1 MKKRVYI
8 AGRMRGLPL
17 FNFPAFDAARD
28 RLEALGIEVLSP
40 ADMDRAAGFDPEV
53 WASSFDLTL
62 GDGPDWDKI
71 PRGFDLVAA
80 VNRDNAAIES
90 ADAVFVLRE
99 GADKSENT
107 PLEVMLAVRLGKRI
121 LTDAMSD
128 REVVAALG
136 GSWEL
141 VPGPYRWEVPP
152 ESNGWADV
160 MRGEVEMC
168 TCFAYDAAERAAKI
182 ADALNAQAAGALN
195 AAAVIN
201 GKEAKGE

>member
-136 GSWEL
+136 GRLEL
-141 VPGPYRWEVPP
+141 APGPYGWIVP
-152 ESNGWADV
+152 
-160 MRGEVEMC
+160 
-168 TCFAYDAAERAAKI
+168 CFEETPGGASCPSAKTST
-182 ADALNAQAAGALN
+182 
-195 AAAVIN
+195 
-201 GKEAKGE
+201 

>member
-8 AGRMRGLPL
+8 AGRMRGVPL

-71 PRGFDLVAA
+71 PQGFDLVAA
-80 VNRDNAAIES
+80 VNCDNAAIES

-107 PLEVMLAVRLGKRI
+107 PLEVMLAIRLGKRI

-128 REVVAALG
+128 REVLAALG
-136 GSWEL
+136 GTWEL
-141 VPGPYRWEVPP
+141 VPGPY
-152 ESNGWADV
+152 GWVAP
-160 MRGEVEMC
+160 
-168 TCFAYDAAERAAKI
+168 CFEETPGGASCPSAKTST
-182 ADALNAQAAGALN
+182 
-195 AAAVIN
+195 
-201 GKEAKGE
+201 